1 MTTTGA
7 VDGVWLIR
15 GTRTLRALH
24 ALLALAALVGV
35 GIELATASTG
45 GPGMADSRAER
56 LVRLFSFFTIQSNLV
71 VALAGILI
79 AVAPLR
85 VGRVR
90 AVIHLDALLCITV
103 TGIVYHTLLAGDS
116 GALTPSGW
124 LANFLLHTVTPVGAW
139 LVWLAVG
146 PRPRFSG
153 ATVLWA
159 VAYPLAWIAYTF
171 VRGGITGWYPYPFLD
186 AGEIGLGAATRN
198 TALVAVGFLLLAALV
213 RLLERV
219 LPAAPRAV
227 PETPADDGV
236 AGTPRT
242 LTITAEV
249 QDALRRDAG
258 RALETRALRLI
269 GILLVLGGVAPVL
282 HSALTGDEGDW
293 LPTAAALLV
302 VIGSLLGMRLLQRR
316 RLRAAIDHAFP
327 VGSVASAALAEDG
340 LHLSS
345 AVSSATTAYR
355 EFRSVER
362 VGSVVVL
369 RPVKGA
375 MQHVHLGD
383 LFDDADLEELRR
395 RFALGR

>member
-227 PETPADDGV
+227 PETPC
-236 AGTPRT
+236 AGDARAAPDRHPARPRRGRARPAFRAHRGRGR
-242 LTITAEV
+242 LA
-249 QDALRRDAG
+249 AHGRRAPRRDRFAARHAPPPAPSAPCRDRPRLPRRVG
-258 RALETRALRLI
+258 RERGSR
-269 GILLVLGGVAPVL
+269 GGRPAPVL
-282 HSALTGDEGDW
+282 RGQQRDDR
-293 LPTAAALLV
+293 LPRV
-302 VIGSLLGMRLLQRR
+302 PQRR
-316 RLRAAIDHAFP
+316 TRRVRGRPAAGQGRDAARAP
-327 VGSVASAALAEDG
+327 
-340 LHLSS
+340 
-345 AVSSATTAYR
+345 R
-355 EFRSVER
+355 
-362 VGSVVVL
+362 
-369 RPVKGA
+369 
-375 MQHVHLGD
+375 
-383 LFDDADLEELRR
+383 
-395 RFALGR
+395 